1 MLATTIVRSA
11 AAKIDKMIA
20 AEIAKKLALIVRV
33 ALQQVRRS
41 RTGAAL
47 INGVEAAARSIGKV
61 LHQLFLEVAGF
72 TFLAVAAI
80 GAVTL
85 VREYGKYHAG
95 REVSPGRLILAIAF
109 TLSFAWFG
117 LSSFWRVNKSVAKQ
131 RQSRIRTDIR

>member
-1 MLATTIVRSA
+1 MIV
-11 AAKIDKMIA
+11 
-20 AEIAKKLALIVRV
+20 AEMAKKLGVILRV

-117 LSSFWRVNKSVAKQ
+117 LSSFWRVNKGLTKQ
-131 RQSRIRTDIR
+131 RESRIRTDIR